1 MVKTLHMISPCL
13 HSVLSETMRSRS
25 KGMTKQ
31 VVKRSETAT
40 DNTKHAP
47 LDCRR
52 GLVLSMTKQ
61 TKMFAS
67 RYTTMIRPR
76 RAESTILY
84 SILWNETLGVAVKL
98 LSLESFMVVPTRNE
112 QMLTRVLR

>member
-13 HSVLSETMRSRS
+13 HSVLPETMSSRS

-31 VVKRSETAT
+31 VVKRSETAR
-40 DNTKHAP
+40 
-47 LDCRR
+47 RR

-67 RYTTMIRPR
+67 RDTTMIRPR
-76 RAESTILY
+76 LAESTILY
-84 SILWNETLGVAVKL
+84 SILWNEILGVAVKL
-98 LSLESFMVVPTRNE
+98 LSPESFVVALQEMKRC
-112 QMLTRVLR
+112 

>member
-13 HSVLSETMRSRS
+13 HSVLPETMSSRS

-67 RYTTMIRPR
+67 RDTTMIRPR
-76 RAESTILY
+76 LAESTILY
-84 SILWNETLGVAVKL
+84 SILWNEILGVAVKL
-98 LSLESFMVVPTRNE
+98 LSPESFVVALQEMKRC
-112 QMLTRVLR
+112 